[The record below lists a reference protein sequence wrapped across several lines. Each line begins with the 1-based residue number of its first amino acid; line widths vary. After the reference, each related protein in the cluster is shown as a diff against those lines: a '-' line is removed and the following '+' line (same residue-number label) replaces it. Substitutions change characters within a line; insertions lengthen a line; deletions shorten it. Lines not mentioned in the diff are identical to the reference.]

1 MAESIHILGNEE
13 YLPKTTGAASSFS
26 EARLVRLIN
35 DGVGISTVFVV
46 ETQSGTGIGSISMHG
61 NTSLTIQK
69 AYAHCIYAETVGAA
83 TSVKGAKVGFTN

>member
-13 YLPKTTGAASSFS
+13 YVPKTTGAASSFS

-46 ETQSGTGIGSISMHG
+46 ETQSGTGIGSFTMPA
-61 NTSLTIQK
+61 TSVEFLEK
-69 AYAHCIYAETVGAA
+69 EYAHCVFATNAA
-83 TSVKGAKVGFTN
+83 VKGSKVGFTH